1 MSGKVNIVWLRRD
14 LRLED
19 NHALSLAL
27 RGKYP
32 VLVVFLFDRT
42 ILDQLPDKNDARVS
56 FIYRQIEF
64 LKRELQQYGSDL
76 LVGDTT
82 PELFFEQLS
91 SRFTIHSLF
100 YNRDYEPYAV
110 DRDRKIDRW
119 AHGKGIDSI
128 SLKDHVVLEPQEIRK
143 PDHTAYSVFTPYYK
157 KWREKLADGPLTRYP
172 FQTNNLLKTTPLALK
187 SLQDLGFNYN
197 PLESTFKRHIGD
209 FSAIHYEQNRDFP
222 AKNATS
228 RLSTALRFGTVS
240 IRSLVAQALKENEV
254 FLKEL
259 AWREFFISIL
269 HLYPHVVTRSFKP
282 QYDAITWRNDLR
294 EFELWQKGL
303 TGYPLVDAA
312 MRELNE
318 TGYMHNR
325 MRMVAASFLCK
336 HLLIDWRWGESYFA
350 QKLMDYE
357 LASNNGNWQ
366 WVAGSGCDAAPYFRV
381 FNPYSQQEKFD
392 PQLTYTRRWVRELGL
407 PEYPKPIVEHSIA
420 RDRALRAYKEGL
432 ASFSS

>member
-32 VLVVFLFDRT
+32 VLVVFLFDRI

-91 SRFTIHSLF
+91 TRFTIHSLF

-119 AHGKGIDSI
+119 AHGKGIESI

-269 HLYPHVVTRSFKP
+269 HQYPHVVTRSFKP

-392 PQLTYTRRWVRELGL
+392 PQLTYTRRWVRELGS
-407 PEYPKPIVEHSIA
+407 PQYPKPIVEHSIA
-420 RDRALRAYKEGL
+420 RDRALQTYKEGL